1 MSSAVA
7 TSMRMRGLPVRA
19 SVIREKLAGG
29 SAARLLREAVFS
41 CAPRRPN
48 RAFFQPRSHG
58 VSVRLTR
65 LLLLCL
71 IPGVASVSSAQ
82 LPLAPTASSGQS
94 VTPVFEGWY
103 RNPDGTFSISF
114 GYYNRN
120 ASEVIEIPIG
130 ADNFLTPGDSNQA
143 QPTRFEARRH
153 WGVFAVKVPANFGT
167 SKKVTWTLRMKGE
180 TFAIPGS
187 LHPDWEIDALA
198 GEAGTG
204 NTPPVVKLSP
214 DGPSAQ
220 GPGGATSRPL
230 EATVGQPLDL
240 TIWATDDGR
249 GAGSV
254 AGGRTNGAQVSLT
267 WFKHQ
272 GPGSVTFASPVGTAA
287 ADGKATTA
295 ATFSVPGTYIL
306 RVRAN
311 DSSVSGAGHAQCCW
325 TNGFVIVIVK

>member
-1 MSSAVA
+1 
-7 TSMRMRGLPVRA
+7 MRLIRTVLVGLVVGLPGIA
-19 SVIREKLAGG
+19 D
-29 SAARLLREAVFS
+29 
-41 CAPRRPN
+41 
-48 RAFFQPRSHG
+48 
-58 VSVRLTR
+58 
-65 LLLLCL
+65 
-71 IPGVASVSSAQ
+71 AQ
-82 LPLAPTASSGQS
+82 LPLAPEAKSGQT
-94 VTPVFEGWY
+94 VTPAFEGWY
-103 RNPDGTFSISF
+103 KNPDGSFSISF

-120 ASEVIEIPIG
+120 AAEVIEIPIG
-130 ADNFLTPGDSNQA
+130 PDNFVAPGDSNQG

-167 SKKVTWTLRMKGE
+167 AKKVTWTIRMRGE

-204 NTPPVVKLSP
+204 NTPPLLKLSSG
-214 DGPSAQ
+214 GPSAQ
-220 GPGGATSRPL
+220 GPGGATVGPL
-230 EATVGQPLDL
+230 QATVGQALNL

-254 AGGRTNGAQVSLT
+254 AGGRASGAQVALM

-272 GPGSVTFASPVGTAA
+272 GPGTV
-287 ADGKATTA
+287 
-295 ATFSVPGTYIL
+295 TFSVPAPRPAGGDGAASTTATFSAPGTYVL

-325 TNGFVIVIVK
+325 TNGFVIVQVR